1 MLAPTRAPWADHWA
15 QSFTVARVTV
25 ALEVKAESAT
35 TNVVNTPPGPFA
47 VTLDEFAGPF
57 DVLLALIA
65 KHKLEVTE
73 LALHQVTDEFMIHIR
88 AQGSDWN
95 LDEATSF
102 LVIAATLLDL
112 KAARLLPR
120 GEVEDEEDLALL
132 EARDLLFARLLQYRA
147 FKEVS
152 AIFEECLTTQAR
164 LLPRVA
170 GLEPEFAKLLP
181 DVVLSLGLE
190 KFGAIAAT
198 TMAPRIVPTVD
209 VDHVHSPVVSV
220 AEQLLIVAAQLKRD
234 GVATFRALVSE
245 TTEISVV
252 IACFLS
258 VLELYRQGRVAFD
271 QVAALADLHVRW
283 LLVEDDTGE
292 LVVSSEF
299 DEPNEPASVPATEG
313 PVTQ

>member
-1 MLAPTRAPWADHWA
+1 M
-15 QSFTVARVTV
+15 TV
-25 ALEVKAESAT
+25 ALDVTYEGAT
-35 TNVVNTPPGPFA
+35 TNVVDKSPGRFA

-57 DVLLALIA
+57 DLLLALIA

-73 LALHQVTDEFMIHIR
+73 LALHQVTDEFVVHIR
-88 AQGSDWN
+88 AQGADWD

-152 AIFEECLTTQAR
+152 AIFEERLTAQAR

-190 KFGAIAAT
+190 KFGAIAAAAL
-198 TMAPRIVPTVD
+198 APRVVPTVG
-209 VDHVHSPVVSV
+209 VDHIHSPVVSV
-220 AEQLLIVAAQLKRD
+220 ADQLLVVAAQLKRD
-234 GVATFRALVSE
+234 GVATFRALVSDSI
-245 TTEISVV
+245 EINVV
-252 IACFLS
+252 IARFLA

-271 QVAALADLHVRW
+271 QVAALADLQVRW
-283 LLVEDDTGE
+283 IQLKDDTQE

-299 DEPNEPASVPATEG
+299 DEPNEPANIPAAEG